1 MNTFKSMDH
10 NTNKANILKSVING
24 EMSFKRRTLTTN
36 DRKSV
41 NSNISAASM
50 QYLNMTTHHLVSL
63 TAFFALA
70 SLSSRVRDTTIDQE
84 NEKQSL
90 SVSILRR
97 EENE

>member
-1 MNTFKSMDH
+1 MMFKMSSM
-10 NTNKANILKSVING
+10 K
-24 EMSFKRRTLTTN
+24 
-36 DRKSV
+36 
-41 NSNISAASM
+41 NSNAVTM
-50 QYLNMTTHHLVSL
+50 QYLNTTTHHLVSL

-90 SVSILRR
+90 SVSTLRR

>member
-1 MNTFKSMDH
+1 MRRK
-10 NTNKANILKSVING
+10 ILFGKESITG
-24 EMSFKRRTLTTN
+24 KEAIAH

-50 QYLNMTTHHLVSL
+50 QYLKTTTHHLVSL
-63 TAFFALA
+63 TAFFALV

-84 NEKQSL
+84 NEMQSL
-90 SVSILRR
+90 SVSTLRR

>member
-1 MNTFKSMDH
+1 MTLFGKESI
-10 NTNKANILKSVING
+10 TGKAAI
-24 EMSFKRRTLTTN
+24 TN
-36 DRKSV
+36 DRKKV

-50 QYLNMTTHHLVSL
+50 QYLNTTTHHLVSL

-70 SLSSRVRDTTIDQE
+70 SLSSRVRDTTIDHE

-90 SVSILRR
+90 SVSTFRR

>member
-1 MNTFKSMDH
+1 MNDS
-10 NTNKANILKSVING
+10 NT
-24 EMSFKRRTLTTN
+24 
-36 DRKSV
+36 
-41 NSNISAASM
+41 ASM

>member
-1 MNTFKSMDH
+1 MKKIVLIGSWKYPRRYSMTFKM
-10 NTNKANILKSVING
+10 AF
-24 EMSFKRRTLTTN
+24 M
-36 DRKSV
+36 
-41 NSNISAASM
+41 NSSNAVTM
-50 QYLNMTTHHLVSL
+50 QYLNTTTHHLVSL

>member
-1 MNTFKSMDH
+1 MEDIREC
-10 NTNKANILKSVING
+10 TNNS
-24 EMSFKRRTLTTN
+24 TT
-36 DRKSV
+36 
-41 NSNISAASM
+41 ASM
-50 QYLNMTTHHLVSL
+50 QYLNTTTHHLVSL